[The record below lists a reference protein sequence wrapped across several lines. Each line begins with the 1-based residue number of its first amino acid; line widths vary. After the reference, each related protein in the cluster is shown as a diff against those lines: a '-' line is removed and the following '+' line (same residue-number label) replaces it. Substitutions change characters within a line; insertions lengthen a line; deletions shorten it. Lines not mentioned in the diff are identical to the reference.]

1 MTSGFDAWLMEFLD
15 SRPRVIASAALLLAV
30 LIAVLYSDQV
40 LLYTRLIVKSLRRN
54 IVRSLLTSL
63 ATVVLVLVVTMVWS
77 VLSLLDQIT
86 TEKSK
91 DLKAIVTERWQIP
104 SQMPYAYEASLAK
117 GAARKDGDVVPQ
129 DSMTWSFVGG
139 TLDPDKQTRENIVFF
154 FAMDPAKMLK
164 AERDKNGNL
173 LRDEKGNIRCTS
185 MMDGIDEMT
194 AEQVDQLDRACR
206 EMEKDRRK
214 VVIGKERLAMMQ
226 KKVGERI
233 KLTTIN
239 YRPVL
244 ELELEIVGEFPDG
257 RYNQNAIMSREYLLE
272 SLDAFK
278 RKNNG
283 TPHPMADRALNL
295 VWLRVPDTDAFRRVA
310 EQVLSSPEF
319 TTPAVKA
326 ETASSGIASFL
337 DAYRD
342 LLWGMRWLLVPAILA
357 TMAMVIANAI
367 SISVRERR
375 GEMAVLK
382 VLGFRPTQI
391 MVLVLGEAVLLGAG
405 SGFLSALLAFVGI
418 NAQGGVKFPIA
429 FFPAFRIPMAALWW
443 GVAIGSGTAIAG
455 SLMPAWSARK
465 VKVAEVFSKI
475 S

>member
-1 MTSGFDAWLMEFLD
+1 MTTSIDAWLMEFLD
-15 SRPRVIASAALLLAV
+15 SRTRVLICAGLLLAV
-30 LIAVLYSDQV
+30 LIGALYSDQV

-54 IVRSLLTSL
+54 IVRSLLTGL
-63 ATVVLVLVVTMVWS
+63 ATMVLVLVVTMVWS
-77 VLSLLDQIT
+77 VLGMLDAIT

-104 SQMPYAYEASLAK
+104 SQMPYAYEGSLAK
-117 GAARKDGDVVPQ
+117 GAARKSGDIVPE
-129 DSMTWSFVGG
+129 DAMTWSFVGG
-139 TLDPDKQTRENIVFF
+139 SLDPEKQTRENILFF

-173 LRDEKGNIRCTS
+173 KRDYLGKVQWTS
-185 MMDGIDEMT
+185 MMDGIDELT
-194 AEQVDQLDRACR
+194 AVQIDQLDRACR

-214 VVIGKERLAMMQ
+214 VIIGKEWLEMIH

-233 KLTTIN
+233 KLTTTN
-239 YRPVL
+239 YRPTF
-244 ELELEIVGEFPDG
+244 ELELEIIAEFPDG
-257 RYNQNAIMSREYLLE
+257 RYNMNAVMNREYLRS
-272 SLDAFK
+272 SLDAYK
-278 RKNNG
+278 QKNNG
-283 TPHPMADRALNL
+283 TPHPMADKALNL
-295 VWLRVPDTDAFRRVA
+295 VWLRVPDTDAFRRMA
-310 EQVLSSPEF
+310 EQVMSSPEF
-319 TTPAVKA
+319 TVPAVKA

-357 TMAMVIANAI
+357 TLAMVIANAI

-391 MVLVLGEAVLLGAG
+391 MFLVLGEAVLLGTVCG
-405 SGFLSALLAFVGI
+405 LLSASLAYVGI
-418 NAQGGVKFPIA
+418 NARGGVKFPIA
-429 FFPAFRIPMAALWW
+429 FFPAFRIPLAALWW
-443 GVAIGSGTAIAG
+443 GVAIGGGTAIAG

-465 VKVAEVFSKI
+465 VKVAEVFSKV